1 MKMNKFRKMYSI
13 LLAGISFTVAL
24 VSFVVAKD
32 ELSRVNFAASAEEN
46 IVVEERGV
54 FANIVLK
61 MKGGNGVITATV
73 ENTFTLF
80 PSTIRVY
87 VELYSSE
94 TYQESYASM
103 TLEKMNI
110 VADLNMGETLSVSVS
125 TGGEQKY
132 WRARMRYKFDDRD
145 WISQETDSLLYSAQ
159 GELLSQ

>member
-1 MKMNKFRKMYSI
+1 MIKSKII
-13 LLAGISFTVAL
+13 LSLGMASCFLLGLNSFANTSNSAQDTDHIISY
-24 VSFVVAKD
+24 
-32 ELSRVNFAASAEEN
+32 ASEA
-46 IVVEERGV
+46 VMAEERGEV
-54 FANIVLK
+54 THLRIYTQ
-61 MKGGNGVITATV
+61 GGNGVITATV

-103 TLEKMNI
+103 TLEKMNM